1 MDYPD
6 TSFLYALYRSQNNS
20 DQALQYR
27 VQHPEPL
34 CVTRLLLWEFRQ
46 SARFQAYRYQQDRS
60 VGFPLQQA
68 NQMLDAV
75 RDDLNAG
82 VLLVLECDLERVLA
96 VGERI
101 SNQRTSSKGHRG
113 FDILHVATALELNAE
128 AFLSFDANQNELAK
142 SEGLRVPLGKC

>member
-6 TSFLYALYRSQNNS
+6 TSFLYALYRSQVNS
-20 DQALQYR
+20 EQALQYR

-46 SARFQAYRYQQDRS
+46 SARFQSFRYQRDRS
-60 VGFPLQQA
+60 VGFSLQQA
-68 NQMLDAV
+68 NQMLEAV

-96 VGERI
+96 VGEKI
-101 SNQRTSSKGHRG
+101 SKQKTSANGHRG
-113 FDILHVATALELNAE
+113 FDILHVATALELKAD
-128 AFLSFDANQNELAK
+128 AFLSFDANQNDLAR